1 MACLQLK
8 LIYFMPIISYKEK
21 GQISKQWLKG
31 KQITPNFPKNY
42 YFLPPDM
49 HT

>member
-31 KQITPNFPKNY
+31 KQITPNFPKND
-42 YFLPPDM
+42 YFLPPDT